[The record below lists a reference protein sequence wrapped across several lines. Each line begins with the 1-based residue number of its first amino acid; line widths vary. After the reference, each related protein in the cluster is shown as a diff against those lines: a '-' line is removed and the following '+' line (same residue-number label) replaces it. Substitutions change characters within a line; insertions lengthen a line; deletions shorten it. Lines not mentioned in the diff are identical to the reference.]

1 MNCYFD
7 RDDVNA
13 LGDFSDD
20 DALVGHEAQLHQE
33 VPPKKIPPPVAPKP
47 VLKQRSIG
55 ADDFDDD
62 PFDDDIDIADIHNTK

>member
-1 MNCYFD
+1 M
-7 RDDVNA
+7 NA

-20 DALVGHEAQLHQE
+20 DADLVGHEAQLHQE
-33 VPPKKIPPPVAPKP
+33 IPQKKVPPPVTSKP
-47 VLKQRSIG
+47 VLKQRSTG